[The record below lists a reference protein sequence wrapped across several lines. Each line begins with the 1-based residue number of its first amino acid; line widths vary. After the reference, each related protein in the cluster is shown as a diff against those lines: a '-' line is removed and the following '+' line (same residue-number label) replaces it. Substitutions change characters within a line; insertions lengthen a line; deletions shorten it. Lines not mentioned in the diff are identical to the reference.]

1 MSKQLSR
8 SPLVHTPVQISNVH
22 LGPYTE
28 VGEMSFLENVEMG
41 AYSYCGPFCFFQNAR
56 IGKFSNIAAS
66 VRIGP
71 TRHPIERP
79 TLHHFTYRRK
89 MYGFDDR
96 DDEEFF
102 AWRARQLA
110 YVGHDTWIGHGAIIM
125 PNVAVGDGSI
135 VGAGAVVTHD
145 VPRYSVVAGVPARVV
160 RQRFTADIVAAM
172 ERIRWWDWTHDEIG
186 ERLEAFCGSTEEFVT
201 AFDPGPDAEL
211 PAEPAPR
218 GSRRA
223 ARTGDRS
230 RAPR

>member
-8 SPLVHTPVQISNVH
+8 SPLVHTPVQVTNVH

-56 IGKFSNIAAS
+56 IGKFANIAAS

-79 TLHHFTYRRK
+79 TLHHFTYRRR
-89 MYGFDDR
+89 MYGFDER
-96 DDEEFF
+96 DEEEFF

-110 YVGHDTWIGHGAIIM
+110 YVGNDTWIGHGAIIM
-125 PNVAVGDGSI
+125 PNVTIGNGSI

-145 VPRYSVVAGVPARVV
+145 VPAYTVAAGVPAREV
-160 RQRFTADIVAAM
+160 RRRFTPEVAAAM
-172 ERIRWWDWTHDEIG
+172 ERIRWWDWTHEEIG
-186 ERLEAFCGSTEEFVT
+186 ERMEAFCGSTEAFI
-201 AFDPGPDAEL
+201 AQFDPGPDADVHVD
-211 PAEPAPR
+211 AAPR

-223 ARTGDRS
+223 SRAGDRTGAKR
-230 RAPR
+230 